1 MFLPFTLP
9 GETVRAHL
17 TGSRGGALTATADA
31 IDTPSPDRVPPA
43 CGHFGACG
51 GCALQHWAA
60 GPYRAW
66 KADRLREALTRAGF
80 ADPHVAATVAVAPG
94 ARVRMD
100 LALRRLGGQL
110 RLGLHRAR
118 AAEVIDLAECP
129 VLHPDLVALL
139 PGLRALVGG
148 LAALRREG
156 AAVANRLD
164 RGIDLLLR
172 TDAAL
177 TLADRRRL
185 AAFAAAAG
193 LVRLSWAQ
201 GDAGPEPVAARLPP
215 ELTLAGVTVRPAPGA
230 FLQAAATGAI
240 QDAVRAAFPEPL
252 PRRARIVELYAGVG
266 TLSFAL
272 APLAPVAAFESDLAA
287 VAALRQAAAAAG
299 LAGRIRAEAR
309 DLTRRPLSPAELQA
323 EAVVLDPP
331 EAGAAAQLPALAA
344 ARPRLVVYVSCNPAT
359 LARDASV
366 LAGAGYHVAAATP
379 IDQFLWSARVESV
392 TVFRRDG
399 GEAARA

>member
-17 TGSRGGALTATADA
+17 TGSRGGALAGAVDA

-43 CGHFGACG
+43 CRHFGSCG

-66 KADRLREALTRAGF
+66 KADRLREALIRAGF
-80 ADPHVAATVAVAPG
+80 ADPPVAATVTVAPG
-94 ARVRMD
+94 ARMRMD

-118 AAEVIDLAECP
+118 AAEVIDLAECA

-139 PGLRALVGG
+139 PGLRALAGG

-185 AAFAAAAG
+185 AAFAEVAG
-193 LVRLSWAQ
+193 LVRLSWAR
-201 GDAGPEPVAARLPP
+201 GDADPEPVAARLPP
-215 ELTLAGVTVRPAPGA
+215 ELTLAEVTVRPAPGA

-240 QDAVRAAFPEPL
+240 QGAVRAAFPQPL
-252 PRRARIVELYAGVG
+252 PRRARIVELYAGIG
-266 TLSFAL
+266 TLSFVL
-272 APLAPVAAFESDLAA
+272 APLAAVAAYESDPSA

-299 LAGRIRAEAR
+299 LGGRVRAEAR

-331 EAGAAAQLPALAA
+331 EAGAAAQLPAVAA
-344 ARPRLVVYVSCNPAT
+344 ARPKLVVYVSCNPAT

-366 LAGAGYHVAAATP
+366 LAGAGYRVAAATP

-392 TVFRRDG
+392 TVFRRDAAG
-399 GEAARA
+399 G

>member
-17 TGSRGGALTATADA
+17 TGSRGGALTAAADA
-31 IDTPSPDRVPPA
+31 IDTPSPDRVPTA

-399 GEAARA
+399 AGG

>member
-17 TGSRGGALTATADA
+17 TPSRAGALTATADA

-201 GDAGPEPVAARLPP
+201 GDGGPEPVAARLPP

-323 EAVVLDPP
+323 AAVVLDPP

-392 TVFRRDG
+392 TVFRQDG
-399 GEAARA
+399 AGG

>member
-17 TGSRGGALTATADA
+17 TGSRGGALTAAADA
-31 IDTPSPDRVPPA
+31 IDTPSPDRVPTA

-252 PRRARIVELYAGVG
+252 PRRARIVELYAGAG